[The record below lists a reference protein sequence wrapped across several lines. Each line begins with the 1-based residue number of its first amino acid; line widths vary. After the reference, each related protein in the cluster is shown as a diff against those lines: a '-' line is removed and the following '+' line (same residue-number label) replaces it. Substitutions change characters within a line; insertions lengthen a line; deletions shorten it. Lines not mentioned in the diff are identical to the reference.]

1 MSIYLEAV
9 SRFLLTGHAAKEPP
23 TGKSLKIVVFEVWPT
38 RKALAE
44 SSVHVRLLYLIGAH
58 FWNPGTTASGFLLF
72 VFGLKLCFLLTAIW
86 KWSTAPQRCG
96 TEAFLFSSLQQ
107 MVWDWW
113 GFSQIRQS
121 FVSGSRLRGRVL
133 QNFDP
138 LRKIHEPA
146 PGEQSP

>member
-72 VFGLKLCFLLTAIW
+72 VFGLKLCFLLTAIYENDLLRHNAAEPRPFCFPRFS
-86 KWSTAPQRCG
+86 KWYG
-96 TEAFLFSSLQQ
+96 
-107 MVWDWW
+107 
-113 GFSQIRQS
+113 I
-121 FVSGSRLRGRVL
+121 
-133 QNFDP
+133 
-138 LRKIHEPA
+138 
-146 PGEQSP
+146 GEDFHK